1 MGEEAMMTSRA
12 IRTLATGQALLL
24 CLALAGCVTI
34 ELPGGR
40 PGPLLETVVE
50 GRGSAKI
57 ALVELEGVISEEDP
71 SAPFGVSGR
80 ESAVA
85 RIRAQLDKA
94 SRDRAVKAVVL
105 RIQSPGGTATASDIL
120 YREVLR
126 FKEKTG
132 VPVVAA
138 LMGIATSGAYYT
150 AMAADTVL
158 AYPTTV
164 TGSIGVIFAGVNV
177 SGLMEKIG
185 VMDQTF
191 TSGSYKDAGSSLR
204 PMAPEEREMIQSV
217 LDDLYRRF
225 QEVVATGRPTLG
237 AERVA
242 ELADGRIYSAPQ
254 AHAAGLIDGISDL
267 PGAIE
272 EARRRAGLEKARVVS
287 YHRRREWRENLYTR
301 PSAPA
306 TPLLDAAAL
315 LGVLRTPSF
324 LYLWRPALQ

>member
-1 MGEEAMMTSRA
+1 
-12 IRTLATGQALLL
+12 
-24 CLALAGCVTI
+24 
-34 ELPGGR
+34 
-40 PGPLLETVVE
+40 
-50 GRGSAKI
+50 
-57 ALVELEGVISEEDP
+57 
-71 SAPFGVSGR
+71 
-80 ESAVA
+80 
-85 RIRAQLDKA
+85 
-94 SRDRAVKAVVL
+94 
-105 RIQSPGGTATASDIL
+105 
-120 YREVLR
+120 
-126 FKEKTG
+126 
-132 VPVVAA
+132 
-138 LMGIATSGAYYT
+138 
-150 AMAADTVL
+150 
-158 AYPTTV
+158 
-164 TGSIGVIFAGVNV
+164 
-177 SGLMEKIG
+177 MEKIG

-324 LYLWRPALQ
+324 LYLWRPGGHAAGSRLGAVAAVDVLHVAKQADEGRRGVSRDLEFGAELPRVAPVAHDPLGTVPFERWTAPVANLLALQLLHPRGGEAVEGGARVLGARRGHRRCGFCETAGVDAQGDEDGNESGAKGCTGAKLGHGGIQLPPPPVSALPARERRIIPGGVGAFPPGFRLVPCILWLHGSWS